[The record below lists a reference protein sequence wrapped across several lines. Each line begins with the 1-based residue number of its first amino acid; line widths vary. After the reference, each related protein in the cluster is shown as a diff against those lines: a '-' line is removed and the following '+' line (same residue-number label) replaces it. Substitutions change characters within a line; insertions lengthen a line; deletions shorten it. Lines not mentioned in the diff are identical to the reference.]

1 MTTHIIIGGSTQATR
16 LALNALPR
24 IFLNGNDHVWCELE
38 TAWVTWNRQKTNLTI
53 DSTLTNIHT

>member
-24 IFLNGNDHVWCELE
+24 ILLYRNDHVWCELE
-38 TAWVTWNRQKTNLTI
+38 TAWVTWNRQKNKP
-53 DSTLTNIHT
+53 NN